1 MVLQMLEVIDQS
13 EEGEVDFDGFLD
25 LMVARIDGRESQ
37 EEIVRIFELFDSN
50 DRGYI
55 TVDDLARVVKELG
68 ENFTRKEL
76 DEMIERADL
85 DQDGAINRQEFVNLM
100 LKRVAD

>member
-55 TVDDLARVVKELG
+55 TVEDLARVVEELG

-85 DQDGAINRQEFVNLM
+85 DQDGAINRQEFVNIM
-100 LKRVAD
+100 LKRVAN

>member
-55 TVDDLARVVKELG
+55 TVDDLARVVEELG

>member
-1 MVLQMLEVIDQS
+1 MVLQMLEVSDQS